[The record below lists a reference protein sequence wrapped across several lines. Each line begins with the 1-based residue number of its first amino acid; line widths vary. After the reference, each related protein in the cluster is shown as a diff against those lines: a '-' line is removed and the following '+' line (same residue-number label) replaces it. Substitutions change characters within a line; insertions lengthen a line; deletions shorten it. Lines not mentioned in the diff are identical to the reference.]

1 MKRLALIFAFITLS
15 AAAFAQIDPTVEV
28 SRSYDVRLQDVE
40 KPENPLTY
48 DDSLNRFD
56 VSFDYSIFNRP
67 YRDLYDFTPYETVQ
81 LSTVGRNRTPVFYA
95 KLGAQYPF
103 IPNGEI
109 YLQTKPKNG
118 FCAGL
123 YALHNSFWGDTKTG
137 LSLNDTGTGRMNN
150 GIGGAFTYD
159 WSTGSIIFDINEQY
173 DWYNYDIPNSWRTNS
188 DSALTGDFL
197 PVTHSDNTFS
207 ASANISS
214 ANQGDNSIYYDI
226 TLLYKNTG
234 KNGSFLLD
242 TLRLTE
248 NFLNVKGF
256 VGATF
261 DVHRVYID
269 MNIEHASYSGIQNF
283 SAGIVEF
290 SPIYRLQ
297 GKRLDARIGVKFG
310 SRYGIGDAGEVEHVG
325 QLAAKSNIFPDL
337 DIRYELL
344 KENLW
349 AHAVIGGGNELNP
362 YSRILAKCPLVMPDS
377 ELMFGTR
384 ALDASLALES
394 VIGGRLGFNVSGS
407 YVVGRDRLIIRPDYL
422 VDCMAILR
430 TDYMDINTLS
440 AKAELFWQSQD
451 LTMGGSATFSRHTV
465 PEKKTAVTEL
475 PQFEADAYLRYSLKE
490 RFIAQADLRC
500 TGATSGVV
508 PDTSLAYEIP
518 AAMALD
524 INLNYLINKHFSIF
538 AKCGNL
544 LNNTNF
550 YIPFY
555 AEPGRNFGG
564 GLCISF

>member
-103 IPNGEI
+103 IPTGEI

-123 YALHNSFWGDTKTG
+123 YALHNSFWGETKVG
-137 LSLNDTGTGRMNN
+137 GAQVDMGTGRMNN

-159 WSTGSIIFDINEQY
+159 WSTGSIIFDVKEQY
-173 DWYNYDIPNSWRTNS
+173 DWYNYEIKDLYYAANS
-188 DSALTGDFL
+188 SAGYL
-197 PVTHSDNTFS
+197 PLTHSNNAFS

-214 ANQGDNSIYYDI
+214 ANQEDNSVYYDI

-234 KNGSFLLD
+234 KNESFLSD

-248 NFLNVKGF
+248 NFLNVKGY

-297 GKRLDARIGVKFG
+297 RRRLDARIGVKFG

-349 AHAVIGGGNELNP
+349 AHAVIGGGNDLNP
-362 YSRILAKCPLVMPDS
+362 YSRIVAKCPLVMPDS

-407 YVVGRDRLIIRPDYL
+407 YVVGRDRLVIRPFEVWDY
-422 VDCMAILR
+422 MARIR

-451 LTMGGSATFSRHTV
+451 LTMGGSATFNRHTS
-465 PEKKTAVTEL
+465 PEEKTVVTEL
-475 PQFEADAYLRYSLKE
+475 PKFEADAYLRYSLKE

-500 TGATSGVV
+500 TGATSGTAGYG
-508 PDTSLAYEIP
+508 DMTYEIP
-518 AAMALD
+518 AAVALD
-524 INLNYLINKHFSIF
+524 INLNYLINKHFSVF

-544 LNNTNF
+544 LNNINF
-550 YIPFY
+550 YVPYY